1 MNKNFLKFVT
11 SKGYTEAS
19 FNELEAEKQVEIQRD
34 YLGTIE
40 EAQKSFIT
48 NEALEAKLK
57 GMATDDQVKALGD
70 LINEIKDSME
80 NKGGTEVKLSEEL
93 KSNKEVIAKIAKGE
107 KKEIVLKANVTRA
120 SITNNTASVR
130 LNTIGQLGVKARAL
144 YDFFTKFPVG
154 DGNHNGTISYVDWD
168 ESTTVRAASVKA
180 EGVAFDE
187 STATF
192 REYTTKLV
200 KIGDTL
206 PVTEEFLE
214 DEVLAASEL
223 ENFLN
228 VNVNAVIDTKIA
240 VGAGNGNGADV
251 EGLYTASP
259 AYTPVASGIVDANIK
274 DLVRKMRTAIV
285 KTRGSKYQPNFV
297 AANSDVIDRYILK
310 KDQNNNYMFD
320 MDSGTIAGLTI
331 VEDNNLA
338 DNTLVVGDSRFG
350 RIYEKPGVVISEGLV
365 NAQFT
370 SDLKT
375 LKARVRML
383 FLIRNVDKTGFLK
396 CTNINTALATLAT

>member
-48 NEALEAKLK
+48 NEALDTKLK

-297 AANSDVIDRYILK
+297 AANSDVIDQYILK

-375 LKARVRML
+375 LKARVRIL

>member
-34 YLGTIE
+34 YLGSIE

-297 AANSDVIDRYILK
+297 AANSDVIDQYILK

-320 MDSGTIAGLTI
+320 MDNGTIAGLTI

-350 RIYEKPGVVISEGLV
+350 RIYEKSGVVISEGLV

-396 CTNINTALATLAT
+396 CTNITTALSTLAS

>member
-375 LKARVRML
+375 LKARVRIL

>member
-350 RIYEKPGVVISEGLV
+350 RIYEKSGVVISEGLV

-375 LKARVRML
+375 LKARVRIL

>member
-375 LKARVRML
+375 LKARVRIL

-396 CTNINTALATLAT
+396 CTNINTALETLAT

>member
-180 EGVAFDE
+180 EGAAFDE

-375 LKARVRML
+375 LKARVRIL

>member
-1 MNKNFLKFVT
+1 MVIKT
-11 SKGYTEAS
+11 TA
-19 FNELEAEKQVEIQRD
+19 ELEALTHEQLDAYKAELQAFEKSEITKEVSEMVKTE
-34 YLGTIE
+34 L
-40 EAQKSFIT
+40 
-48 NEALEAKLK
+48 AKADLRIK
-57 GMATDDQVKALGD
+57 ELGD
-70 LINEIKDSME
+70 LINEIKDGME
-80 NKGGTEVKLSEEL
+80 NKEGKKVLLSEEL
-93 KSNKEVIAKIAKGE
+93 KANKEVIAKIAKGE
-107 KKEIVLKANVTRA
+107 KKEVVLKANTTRA

-130 LNTIGQLGVKARAL
+130 LDTIGQLGVKARAL

-180 EGVAFDE
+180 EGAPFDE

-297 AANSDVIDRYILK
+297 AANSDVIDQYILK

-320 MDSGTIAGLTI
+320 MDNGTIAGLTI

-350 RIYEKPGVVISEGLV
+350 RIYEKSGVVISEGLV

-396 CTNINTALATLAT
+396 CTNITTALSTLAS